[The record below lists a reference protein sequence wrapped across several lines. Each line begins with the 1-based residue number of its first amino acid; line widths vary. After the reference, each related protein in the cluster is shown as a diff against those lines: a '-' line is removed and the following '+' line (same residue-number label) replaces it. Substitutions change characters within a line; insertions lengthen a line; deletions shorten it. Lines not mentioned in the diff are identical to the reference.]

1 MLFEPESKPNVKVR
15 GTVLRFDQ
23 STNYKGE
30 TLKYITLW
38 CSSDELEIPNDYSF
52 KFSSKWKSL
61 NLIEGDTVEFLV
73 TLKKFSYFVHK
84 NYRKTDG
91 WDILPPEM
99 REEVN
104 QIELQ
109 RPKQIIKVN
118 PEDEEPE
125 IAHKEQLTHLLL
137 ILLEV
142 AGHDVKYSDD
152 FEEDYRKRLRFQKQT
167 DWKRY
172 RASVDLIEDTEQ
184 AILSAF
190 RYQLGDLNNKNSDYG
205 ETYLRLYGILNA
217 VYLQM
222 NAFKEI
228 ANLINYPERKEVMPQ
243 FEALRIYKLRNI
255 AGAHTTDYKYSKQE
269 ILELN
274 GARKTTSFRII
285 QMHLDK
291 TGKNIQV
298 LDENNVSLN
307 FNLLSLLTEY
317 ESAATKL
324 LIKLIIHI
332 KETLM
337 FTKEDKT
344 WMQER
349 LDELLP
355 NLIDYSTMDMNKD
368 YKANLMN
375 RIDEDLKADN
385 KR

>member
-1 MLFEPESKPNVKVR
+1 MLYEPESKPNIKVR

-23 STNYKGE
+23 STNHKGE
-30 TLKYITLW
+30 TLEYITLW
-38 CSSDELEIPNDYSF
+38 CSSDELDIPSDYTF
-52 KFSSKWKSL
+52 KYSSKWKVL
-61 NLIEGDTVEFLV
+61 NLTKGDTVEFLV
-73 TLKKFSYFVHK
+73 TLKRFSYFVHK
-84 NYRKTDG
+84 DHRTTDS
-91 WDILPPEM
+91 WDILPPEL

-109 RPKQIIKVN
+109 RPKQIIRVN

-137 ILLEV
+137 ILLEI
-142 AGHDVKYSDD
+142 AGNDVKYSVD
-152 FEEDYRKRLRFQKQT
+152 FEEAYRKRLRFQKQT

-190 RYQLGDLNNKNSDYG
+190 RYQLGDLNNKNRDYG
-205 ETYLRLYGILNA
+205 ETYLRLYGVLNA

-222 NAFKEI
+222 NALKEI
-228 ANLINYPERKEVMPQ
+228 ANLLNYPERKEVMPK

-255 AGAHTTDYKYSKQE
+255 AGAHTTDYKYSNQE
-269 ILELN
+269 ILELS
-274 GARKTTSFRII
+274 GARKTTSFRVL
-285 QMHLDK
+285 QKYLDK

-317 ESAATKL
+317 ESLATEL

-332 KETLM
+332 KERLM
-337 FTKEDKT
+337 FTKEDKA

-375 RIDEDLKADN
+375 RIDEELKADN